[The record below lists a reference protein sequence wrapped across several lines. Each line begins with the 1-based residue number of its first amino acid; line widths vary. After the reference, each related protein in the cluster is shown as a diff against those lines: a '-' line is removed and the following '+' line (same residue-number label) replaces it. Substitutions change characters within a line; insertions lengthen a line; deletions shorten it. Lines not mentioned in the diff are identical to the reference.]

1 MLQSSGH
8 PLQQTLSD
16 SGQALLS
23 PLLFPPALSSDA
35 RLSDGSSLA
44 RTPVPCFLACLLRFL
59 LLCKSV
65 STASCLGGAS
75 GKKSTCPVQEM
86 RLGSLVQDDPLEN
99 PMDRG
104 A

>member
-1 MLQSSGH
+1 MLRSPGR

-59 LLCKSV
+59 LRKSV

-86 RLGSLVQDDPLEN
+86 RLGSLVQEDSPEN